1 LIRITPIKEGDEGQ
15 GQGQDQGNKKSSNIK
30 IELRRI
36 PIIPIMLRIAAGIL
50 MLPNHQQQQQ
60 SKDIQQGDGIENLR
74 NRYQT
79 VVTIDAN
86 GEEYPCYYSC

>member
-1 LIRITPIKEGDEGQ
+1 
-15 GQGQDQGNKKSSNIK
+15 
-30 IELRRI
+30 
-36 PIIPIMLRIAAGIL
+36 MLRIAAGIL

-74 NRYQT
+74 NRYQA